1 MASINPKV
9 TTMSSVGSE
18 GQNAFT
24 IPNTEHLF
32 LLCYLVSIP
41 SIRISILIV
50 SIPSIRIS
58 ISKSDSILFQI
69 VK

>member
-9 TTMSSVGSE
+9 TTVSSVGSE

-32 LLCYLVSIP
+32 LLCYLG
-41 SIRISILIV
+41 

-58 ISKSDSILFQI
+58 ISKSDSIVFQI